1 MKDVFEDVQG
11 RPDAREIALD
21 AAGIKGLTHPFKL
34 ETGPSGVQPVLA
46 RLAMSCA
53 LPAHV
58 KGTHMSRFVEA
69 SGALETP
76 LSPSSI
82 ATLARD
88 VQRRLAAESVSVEA
102 EFTFVL
108 AREAPATQARGFVD
122 YRGSL
127 ACSLTRDDTRVTTR
141 VEVPVT
147 SLCPCSKAISDYGA
161 HNQRGVITI
170 AVAHDGRLTI
180 EELVAVAESSGS
192 SPVYSLLKRPDE
204 RLVTMRAYE
213 TPMFVEDMV
222 RAVAVR
228 LRDDQR
234 VRSGTIAAVNDESI
248 HNHQAFA
255 ELSF

>member
-21 AAGIKGLTHPFKL
+21 AAGVKGLAHPFKL
-34 ETGPSGVQPVLA
+34 DTGPSGLQPVLA

-53 LPAHV
+53 LPASV
-58 KGTHMSRFVEA
+58 KGTHMSRFIEA
-69 SGALETP
+69 AGALEAP
-76 LSPSSI
+76 LSPSSMVL
-82 ATLARD
+82 LARD
-88 VQRRLAAESVSVEA
+88 VQKRLAADKVSVEA
-102 EFTFVL
+102 GFTFVL
-108 AREAPATQARGFVD
+108 PREAPATKARGFVD
-122 YRGSL
+122 YRGAF
-127 ACSLTRDDTRVTTR
+127 ACVLSARATRITSR

-161 HNQRGVITI
+161 HNQRGIITI
-170 AVAHDGRLTI
+170 EVVHDGSVAL
-180 EELVAVAESSGS
+180 EELVTLAESSGS
-192 SPVYSLLKRPDE
+192 SPVYSILKRPDE

-228 LRDDQR
+228 LRDDRR
-234 VRSGTIAAVNDESI
+234 VTSANVSAVNDESI

-255 ELSF
+255 ELRF

>member
-11 RPDAREIALD
+11 RPDARAVALD
-21 AAGIKGLTHPFKL
+21 AAGVRGLTHPFKL
-34 ETGPSGVQPVLA
+34 DTGAAGVQPVLA

-53 LPAHV
+53 LPGNV

-69 SGALETP
+69 AGALETP
-76 LSPSSI
+76 LS
-82 ATLARD
+82 AAAMVLLARD
-88 VQRRLAAESVSVEA
+88 VRKRLDAEKVSVEA
-102 EFTFVL
+102 EFRFVL
-108 AREAPATQARGFVD
+108 AREAPVTGARGFVD
-122 YRGSL
+122 YRGALSCAL
-127 ACSLTRDDTRVTTR
+127 DGGDVITTTR

-170 AVAHDGRLTI
+170 QATHDGAVTI
-180 EELVAVAESSGS
+180 EELVELAEASGS
-192 SPVYSLLKRPDE
+192 SPVYSILKRPDE

-228 LRDDQR
+228 LRDDSR
-234 VRSGTIAAVNDESI
+234 VRRARISAVNDESI

>member
-1 MKDVFEDVQG
+1 MKDVIEDVQG
-11 RPDAREIALD
+11 RPDGRDIALD

-34 ETGPSGVQPVLA
+34 DTGASGAQPVLA

-53 LPAHV
+53 LPASV
-58 KGTHMSRFVEA
+58 KGTHMSRFIEA
-69 SGALETP
+69 AGALETP

-82 ATLARD
+82 VTLARD
-88 VQRRLAAESVSVEA
+88 VQKRLAADKVSVEA
-102 EFTFVL
+102 AFTFVL
-108 AREAPATQARGFVD
+108 AREAPATKARGFVD
-122 YRGSL
+122 YRGAL
-127 ACSLTRDDTRVTTR
+127 ACTVSGGETRVATR

-170 AVAHDGRLTI
+170 EATHDGTVSI
-180 EELVAVAESSGS
+180 EELVAIAESSGS
-192 SPVYSLLKRPDE
+192 SPVYSILKRPDE

-228 LRDDQR
+228 LRGDAR

>member
-34 ETGPSGVQPVLA
+34 ETGAAGVQPVLA
-46 RLAMSCA
+46 RMAMSCA
-53 LPAHV
+53 LPAQV

-69 SGALETP
+69 AGALETP
-76 LSPSSI
+76 LSPTSI
-82 ATLARD
+82 VTLARD
-88 VQRRLAAESVSVEA
+88 VQKRLAAERVSVEA
-102 EFTFVL
+102 AFTFVL
-108 AREAPATQARGFVD
+108 AREAPATKARGFVD
-122 YRGSL
+122 YRGALSCTL
-127 ACSLTRDDTRVTTR
+127 SDGGASVTTR

-161 HNQRGVITI
+161 HNQRGIITI
-170 AVAHDGRLTI
+170 DATHDGTVTI
-180 EELVAVAESSGS
+180 EELVVLAESSGS
-192 SPVYSLLKRPDE
+192 SPVYSILKRPDE

-228 LRDDQR
+228 LRADAR
-234 VRSGTIAAVNDESI
+234 VRSGTISAVNDESI